1 MQRFRRLVFSA
12 FVVLYLL
19 LCPLTILYALGY
31 VLQPGEQRFVKTGL
45 ISLSTAPS
53 GASVHVGN
61 RRYAKRT
68 PTTIRA
74 LLPGEYTVRLSRKPY
89 QPWVR
94 TVRVESE
101 KASVFEHVLLIPQAW
116 SWRTALPGPWSE
128 LTLMPGTRFLL
139 LAGGDTLQ
147 DLVVYDARQERS
159 WLLLPPGS
167 PWGPLRL
174 ATLTPIAD
182 EPVLVA
188 QGELD
193 GHEYVLRIEI
203 NPREARI
210 ELLSMTPLLEGG
222 TQVRLAGTRH
232 HLVYLNG
239 ARLLELKPAGI
250 HEPRLLASS
259 VRGFGVVQRKLYVL
273 TETGAL
279 YRLDVDGQRAE
290 VVADDTALRD
300 VVTAARGVVAISG
313 ISADLLVLQD
323 ETGAVW
329 SAAHGERLVDRGVQ
343 GMAWAADRQRLLV
356 WTREAVGVIDWSNAQ
371 LDDETSL
378 PPAVR
383 WVLRDARGVS
393 DAWWVYEDSHVLI
406 HEGETLSLVEI
417 DASGSRR
424 RATVADAARKSRAA
438 YLEETGTLYCLEP
451 KTGALTAVT
460 VLPEHAVA
468 PRALPEPEET
478 AP

>member
-53 GASVHVGN
+53 GASVYVGN
-61 RRYAKRT
+61 RRYARQT

-116 SWRTALPGPWSE
+116 SRRTALPGPWVG
-128 LTLMPGTRFLL
+128 LTAMPGTRFLL
-139 LAGGDTLQ
+139 LAGGDMLQ
-147 DLVVYDARQERS
+147 DLVVYDTRQERS

-167 PWGPLRL
+167 PWGPLHL
-174 ATLTPIAD
+174 TALTPITD
-182 EPVLVA
+182 EPVLVI

-193 GHEYVLRIEI
+193 GHDYVLWIDIRA
-203 NPREARI
+203 REARV
-210 ELLSMTPLLEGG
+210 ELLSMTPLLRGG
-222 TQVRLAGTRH
+222 ARVQLAGTRH
-232 HLVYLNG
+232 HLVYLDG
-239 ARLLELKPAGI
+239 ANLLELKPTGVD
-250 HEPRLLASS
+250 EPRLLASS

-273 TETGAL
+273 TETGVL

-290 VVADDTALRD
+290 IVTDDAALRSL
-300 VVTAARGVVAISG
+300 VTVARGVVTISG
-313 ISADLLVLQD
+313 VSTDLLVMQD
-323 ETGAVW
+323 EIGAVW
-329 SAAHGERLVDRGVQ
+329 SAVHGERLVDRGVQ

-356 WTREAVGVIDWSNAQ
+356 WTREAVGIIDWSHVES
-371 LDDETSL
+371 DEETRV
-378 PPAVR
+378 PPAVQ
-383 WVLRDARGVS
+383 WVLRDGRGVS

-406 HEGETLSLVEI
+406 HEGETLSLVEV

-424 RATVADAARKSRAA
+424 RATVADATRKSRAA
-438 YLEETGTLYCLEP
+438 YLEETGTLHYLEP
-451 KTGALTAVT
+451 KTNALTAVT

-468 PRALPEPEET
+468 PRAIPEGEEA